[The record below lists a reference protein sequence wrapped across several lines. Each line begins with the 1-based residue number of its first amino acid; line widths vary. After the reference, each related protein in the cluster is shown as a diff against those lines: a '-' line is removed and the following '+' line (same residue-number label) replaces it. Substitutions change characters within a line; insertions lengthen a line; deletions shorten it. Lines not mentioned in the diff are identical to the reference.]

1 MTPLPGAAPCAAMLA
16 LLASVALPAS
26 AAAQWPTT
34 QWKVD
39 QVSGPARPGRLAFLE
54 AELSRASAWLE
65 GLGFPAPEL
74 IVTGAATGSALYRAS
89 YDENLTR
96 PCGNV
101 GALYSG
107 VSRTLVHGKGMFEKI
122 DAQGKVVA
130 VYTASD
136 LADGTVTIDDGYL
149 LAPVHEVFHG
159 VQYGYTSTWPAALD
173 WLTESTAEAVR
184 YAWGAREYG
193 TIQVHQRMSYD
204 LPLHE
209 PFTGAGCTARSEY
222 YRSGHFW
229 YHLGADLGS
238 RDRITYLHDL
248 FDKLRANPDVARH
261 GLGAIDAALAP
272 FSGGL
277 YNLYPQ
283 FIARHAPDT
292 SFYRDE
298 TIVPLTPAAPVV
310 VDHGPKFTKLR
321 GMAARAWLVQAMV
334 PPNTKAGLTVQLD
347 QDHPDLHL
355 VVDTMRYDVPSP
367 KGQRNVFRTALDGR
381 AKPYEF
387 LVRVV
392 NVAPDPPTSDE
403 RPFAIE
409 FRLADVDDCDGTQL
423 WAATHP
429 SARQFLIPPLQYQ
442 QRYESFPG
450 SSPVAGTLQIDGL
463 ITDGGTSCTHPLTIA
478 TNPARPDT
486 AMGGRL
492 QKRLSQMSPQE
503 MMALAQRMSA
513 QSKSGQRPTMEQM
526 AKVLAEDPSIDSLM
540 TKSTMLHVWSP
551 SAVFWQRGAQPQ
563 TNAKAMLNAY
573 TQDGPVVPWSHGGVG
588 GWQPNAG
595 GHAVIIIPDVAPEAI
610 REDSTYRAVGAMQ
623 YSRGEGVMK
632 TSRRNVSPNSDAS
645 WQGLEGW
652 IEQVQSDPSMEPYSM
667 HGMVTVARITGAVI
681 EGTFQLTGMGN
692 YARGE
697 CPPNPMNLGSISRQ
711 CKADNRNG
719 AVSVSGTFA
728 APAVRLTTP

>member
-1 MTPLPGAAPCAAMLA
+1 
-16 LLASVALPAS
+16 
-26 AAAQWPTT
+26 
-34 QWKVD
+34 
-39 QVSGPARPGRLAFLE
+39 
-54 AELSRASAWLE
+54 
-65 GLGFPAPEL
+65 
-74 IVTGAATGSALYRAS
+74 
-89 YDENLTR
+89 
-96 PCGNV
+96 
-101 GALYSG
+101 
-107 VSRTLVHGKGMFEKI
+107 
-122 DAQGKVVA
+122 
-130 VYTASD
+130 
-136 LADGTVTIDDGYL
+136 
-149 LAPVHEVFHG
+149 

-292 SFYRDE
+292 SFYRYE

-355 VVDTMRYDVPSP
+355 VVDTMRYDVPP
-367 KGQRNVFRTALDGR
+367 PTGERNVFRTALDGR
-381 AKPYEF
+381 AAPYEF
-387 LVRVV
+387 VVRVA
-392 NVAPDPPTSDE
+392 NVAPDPSRSDD

-409 FRLADVDDCDGTQL
+409 FRLADVDECDATQL

-429 SARQFLIPPLQYQ
+429 VVQQFLMPPLQYR
-442 QRYESFPG
+442 QRYESALG
-450 SSPVAGTLQIDGL
+450 TSPVAGTLHIQGL
-463 ITDGGTSCTHPLTIA
+463 VADGGTSCTHPLTIA
-478 TNPARPDT
+478 SNPARPDT
-486 AMGGRL
+486 AMGRRL
-492 QKRLSQMSPQE
+492 QQRLSQMSPQE
-503 MMALAQRMSA
+503 MMALAQRMTA
-513 QSKSGQRPTMEQM
+513 QSQGGQPPTMEQM
-526 AKVLAEDPSIDSLM
+526 AKILADDPSIDSLM

-551 SAVFWQRGAQPQ
+551 SAVYWQRSAQP
-563 TNAKAMLNAY
+563 TSTAMANFNAY
-573 TQDGPVVPWSHGGVG
+573 TQDGPAVPWSHSGVG

-595 GHAVIIIPDVAPEAI
+595 GHAVIIIPDVAPDAL
-610 REDSTYRAVGAMQ
+610 REDSTYRAVGTMQ
-623 YSRGEGVMK
+623 YSRGDGVLK
-632 TSRRNVSPNSDAS
+632 KSRRNVSPNSDAS

-667 HGMVTVARITGAVI
+667 RGAVTVERITGAVI

-697 CPPNPMNLGSISRQ
+697 CPPNPMNLGSISRK

-728 APAVRLTTP
+728 APAVQSTAP